1 MKIIPATLAD
11 WPEIRDIY
19 RDGILT
25 NQATF
30 NTVDDIP
37 ATGEAWFAGKIDG
50 WTWKAVDEN
59 GVMLGWVTV
68 SPTSKRRV
76 YQGIVEDSVYIAEHA
91 KGKGVASALLNH
103 LITEAD
109 NAGFWTIEAKIFPE
123 NKASIH
129 LHEKFGFRIVGIRE
143 KIAQQHG
150 VWRDVTLMER
160 RSKKI

>member
-1 MKIIPATLAD
+1 MKILPATLSD
-11 WPEIRDIY
+11 WSDIRKIY

-37 ATGEAWFAGKIDG
+37 DTGEEWFSGKIDG
-50 WTWKAVDEN
+50 WTWKAVDDN
-59 GVMLGWVTV
+59 GVILGWATV

-76 YQGIVEDSVYIAEHA
+76 YQGIVEDSVYIANHA
-91 KGKGVASALLNH
+91 KGKGVASTLLNH
-103 LITEAD
+103 LITETEK
-109 NAGFWTIEAKIFPE
+109 AGVWTIEAKIFPE
-123 NKASIH
+123 NKASIR